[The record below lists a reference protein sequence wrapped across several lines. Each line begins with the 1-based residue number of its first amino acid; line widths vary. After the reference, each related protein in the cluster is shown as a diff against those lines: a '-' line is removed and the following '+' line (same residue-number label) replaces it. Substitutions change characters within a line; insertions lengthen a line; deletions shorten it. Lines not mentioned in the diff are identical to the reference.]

1 MPQKK
6 IEPADWP
13 VLAAA
18 TGFGSGYSPIAS
30 GTAGS
35 VVGVAIFVLIHDLS
49 WQAYLAVTVAITAIG
64 IPIST
69 RAEKIFG
76 QKDSGKIVIDEI
88 AGQLIAL
95 FAVPFT
101 VPAVAAGFFLFRFFD
116 ILKPGFRRLEKIEGG
131 LGIMID
137 DVLAGLLA
145 LAVLQHDLY
154 YYF

>member
-1 MPQKK
+1 MA
-6 IEPADWP
+6 I
-13 VLAAA
+13 A

-35 VVGVAIFVLIHDLS
+35 VVGVAIFVLIHDLP
-49 WQAYLAVTVAITAIG
+49 WPAYLAITAVITAVG

-69 RAEKIFG
+69 RAEKIYG
-76 QKDSGKIVIDEI
+76 QKDCGKIVIDEI

-101 VPAVAAGFFLFRFFD
+101 VPAVAD
-116 ILKPGFRRLEKIEGG
+116 ILKPGFRRLEKIPGG

-137 DVLAGLLA
+137 DVLAGLMA
-145 LAVLQHDLY
+145 LIVLQAFLY
-154 YYF
+154 HY

>member
-1 MPQKK
+1 MPEKK

-35 VVGVAIFVLIHDLS
+35 LVGVAIFYFIHDLS
-49 WQAYLAVTVAITAIG
+49 WPAYLAVTGAITAIG

-101 VPAVAAGFFLFRFFD
+101 LPAVAAGFFLFRFFD
-116 ILKPGFRRLEKIEGG
+116 IIKPGFRRLEKLKGG

-137 DVLAGLLA
+137 DVMAGLLA
-145 LAVLQHDLY
+145 LGLLQLALY
-154 YYF
+154 HYR